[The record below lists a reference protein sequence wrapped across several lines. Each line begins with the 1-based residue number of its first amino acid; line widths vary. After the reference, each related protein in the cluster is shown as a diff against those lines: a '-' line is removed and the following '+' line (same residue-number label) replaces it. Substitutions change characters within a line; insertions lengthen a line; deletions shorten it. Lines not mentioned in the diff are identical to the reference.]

1 MLVNYAN
8 ALIRKPAQLVGSKSF
23 EPNSILRTP
32 NPAQPSLEMRLIH
45 LAINRTNRHCFPLG
59 DIA

>member
-8 ALIRKPAQLVGSKSF
+8 ALIRKPSQLVGSKSF

-32 NPAQPSLEMRLIH
+32 NPTQPSFETRLIH
-45 LAINRTNRHCFPLG
+45 LAVNQTNRHCFPLG